1 MPDVPSK
8 VTFTMD
14 KKYNEKK
21 IEKDGQPKSKYV
33 RYRSKELPDYVFVY
47 RPEKKSWS
55 IRKDMSAK
63 KPNISPSPSSNSKNS
78 KNNALPFIR

>member
-8 VTFTMD
+8 VTFTLD

-21 IEKDGQPKSKYV
+21 IEKDGQPRSKYV
-33 RYRSKELPDYVFVY
+33 RYRSKELPDFVFVF

-55 IRKDMSAK
+55 IRKDMSPSNLK
-63 KPNISPSPSSNSKNS
+63 NSLNSPFSANKNS
-78 KNNALPFIR
+78 KNT